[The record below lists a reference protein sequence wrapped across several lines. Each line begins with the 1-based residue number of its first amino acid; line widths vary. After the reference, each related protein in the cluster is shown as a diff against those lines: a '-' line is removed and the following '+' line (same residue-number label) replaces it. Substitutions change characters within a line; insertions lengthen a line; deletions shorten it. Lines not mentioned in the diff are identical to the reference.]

1 MSEEITPGLAPAQ
14 KPKAKKAAVTNSEKP
29 EDDQSDMA
37 APKGNKFWQAR
48 SRHGRKPIF
57 ATPDDIWGAAA
68 EYFDW
73 IEANPLFEDKLVTFQ
88 GSASHEPVA
97 KMRAMTITG
106 LCIFLDISMQAWT
119 EYCVRDGF
127 GDITARIAEII
138 RTQKFTGAAADLLN
152 ANIIARE
159 IGLADKTEI
168 SGPDGGPVQVEPVK
182 RPRLSREEW
191 LASYVGAIPPALAAV
206 PAKGGK

>member
-1 MSEEITPGLAPAQ
+1 MS
-14 KPKAKKAAVTNSEKP
+14 KPKKAKVKKAAAKEPSKP
-29 EDDQSDMA
+29 QDNPSPMP
-37 APKGNKFWQAR
+37 APVGNKFWQAR
-48 SRHGRKPIF
+48 SKHGRNPIF
-57 ATPDDIWGAAA
+57 KSPDILCAAAA

-73 IEANPLFEDKLVTFQ
+73 VEANPLFEDKLVTFQ
-88 GSASHEPVA
+88 GAASHEPVA

-119 EYCVRDGF
+119 EYCSREGF

-168 SGPDGGPVQVEPVK
+168 SGPDGGPVRSEVVE

-191 LASYVGAIPPALAAV
+191 LASYVGAVPPALAAV